1 MENAQSPIT
10 VALGKD
16 IAGDPVICNLSK
28 MPHLLIAGATG
39 SGKSVCINTIINS
52 LLYRYSPHDV
62 RLILVDPK
70 VVELQTYNG
79 VPHLLT
85 PVVSQPQKAA
95 SVLAW
100 VVAEMMDRYNRFE
113 KAKVRAIDGYNA
125 SIDDP
130 EDYMPRIVVIIDELA
145 DLMMTCKKEVE
156 DHICRIAQLAR
167 AAGIHLVV
175 ATQRPSVNVITGLIK
190 ANIPS
195 RIAFK
200 TTSFVDSRTILDRI
214 GAEQL
219 LGWGDMLYAPTG
231 ADTPMRVQGC
241 FLSDREVNSITEDI
255 IKKNPQVHYDA
266 AIEEFINEQTEVD
279 GGSGSSGETGE
290 SIGAGSDSTIL
301 QQAVEMAVRDG
312 EVSTSLLQRRLQLGY
327 ARAGRIVDK
336 MEKLGVVSA
345 KDGSK
350 PRMTLITR

>member
-1 MENAQSPIT
+1 
-10 VALGKD
+10 
-16 IAGDPVICNLSK
+16 
-28 MPHLLIAGATG
+28 
-39 SGKSVCINTIINS
+39 
-52 LLYRYSPHDV
+52 
-62 RLILVDPK
+62 
-70 VVELQTYNG
+70 
-79 VPHLLT
+79 
-85 PVVSQPQKAA
+85 
-95 SVLAW
+95 
-100 VVAEMMDRYNRFE
+100 
-113 KAKVRAIDGYNA
+113 
-125 SIDDP
+125 
-130 EDYMPRIVVIIDELA
+130 
-145 DLMMTCKKEVE
+145 
-156 DHICRIAQLAR
+156 
-167 AAGIHLVV
+167 
-175 ATQRPSVNVITGLIK
+175 
-190 ANIPS
+190 
-195 RIAFK
+195 
-200 TTSFVDSRTILDRI
+200 
-214 GAEQL
+214 
-219 LGWGDMLYAPTG
+219 
-231 ADTPMRVQGC
+231 MRVQGC

>member
-1 MENAQSPIT
+1 
-10 VALGKD
+10 
-16 IAGDPVICNLSK
+16 
-28 MPHLLIAGATG
+28 
-39 SGKSVCINTIINS
+39 
-52 LLYRYSPHDV
+52 
-62 RLILVDPK
+62 
-70 VVELQTYNG
+70 
-79 VPHLLT
+79 
-85 PVVSQPQKAA
+85 
-95 SVLAW
+95 
-100 VVAEMMDRYNRFE
+100 MMDRYNRFE
-113 KAKVRAIDGYNA
+113 QEKVRAIDGYNKHHL
-125 SIDDP
+125 DD

-241 FLSDREVNSITEDI
+241 FLSDEEVNSITEQI
-255 IKKNPQVHYDA
+255 IQNNPQPMYDDSIMQFVESQDDDGGA
-266 AIEEFINEQTEVD
+266 GGNPSTADLADGGPTGDGSILEQAIE
-279 GGSGSSGETGE
+279 
-290 SIGAGSDSTIL
+290 
-301 QQAVEMAVRDG
+301 MAIRDG

-350 PRMTLITR
+350 PRMTLIDRDEFERMLADGRLNDI